1 MGRKRAVICFETEEQ
16 FESVADAAR
25 AIGAETTLVSGAVK
39 RHGACRGFHFYYAEE
54 EKPDRSVFSR
64 KTSKNSRP
72 IICFETGERFK
83 SQKEAAE
90 RLGISHLSINA
101 SLRRNMAANG
111 FHFYYADDPRL
122 LDADFRPKTRN
133 KRVRC
138 IETGA
143 VYQSIRQAE
152 IQTGIRHG
160 AISCAVSGMAGG
172 YHWEYADD

>member
-1 MGRKRAVICFETEEQ
+1 MRASSLRVTLLLGVQNGGTNSMGRMTEIVCFE
-16 FESVADAAR
+16 
-25 AIGAETTLVSGAVK
+25 SGE
-39 RHGACRGFHFYYAEE
+39 H
-54 EKPDRSVFSR
+54 
-64 KTSKNSRP
+64 
-72 IICFETGERFK
+72 FK

-90 RLGISHLSINA
+90 RLGISNLAINA

-138 IETGA
+138 IETGT
-143 VYQSIRQAE
+143 VCQSIRQAE

-160 AISCAVSGMAGG
+160 TISCAASGMAGG
-172 YHWEYADD
+172 YHWEYIDD

>member
-1 MGRKRAVICFETEEQ
+1 MGRMTEIVCFE
-16 FESVADAAR
+16 
-25 AIGAETTLVSGAVK
+25 SGE
-39 RHGACRGFHFYYAEE
+39 H
-54 EKPDRSVFSR
+54 
-64 KTSKNSRP
+64 
-72 IICFETGERFK
+72 FK
-83 SQKEAAE
+83 SQNEAAE
-90 RLGISHLSINA
+90 RLGISNLAINA

-138 IETGA
+138 IETGT

-160 AISCAVSGMAGG
+160 TISCAASGMAGG
-172 YHWEYADD
+172 YHWEYIDD